1 MEIDIEQVNVLVVED
16 EEFDVRRIKNTLGPY
31 IQIIKIVDVVSN
43 GRDTLNYLK
52 AHPEE
57 VDVIILDYQ
66 ISGGLYGEALIRE
79 INTIDATL
87 PVVVITKMTVNQA
100 DLYFAGQL
108 LKSGAYWF
116 GTKYPAD
123 MEDYIYQPTDF
134 ILTLVNAAQK
144 RHLETAKNRSEKKLD
159 RNIRSILRQKEIQ
172 GQAPVMNKLRETIN
186 NYADYDASILIRG
199 ESGTGKE
206 LVAANLH
213 YRSRR
218 RDENFVAINCASIPN
233 ELIESELFGFERGSF
248 TGAREEKP
256 GLFETADGGTVF
268 LDEIGELPLGAQAK
282 LLRVLET
289 GEMDKIGRK
298 KRYIADFR
306 LVAATNKDLEQL
318 RGEGKFREDLYYRLN
333 ILQIFTPPLREHP
346 EDIMLLTEKF
356 LEYYAGDLG
365 IIPPKMSQKA
375 IGQLRNYDW
384 PGNVRQLKN
393 MVQRLLLRRQSA
405 VDVADIRDCMDLGSK
420 ENWAAPIPMRFN
432 KDQIIPLRQI
442 EHEFRKK
449 YFESVRSQFQ
459 TDAEAA
465 EKLGLAPPNFHRMCK
480 ELGLK

>member
-1 MEIDIEQVNVLVVED
+1 MELDVEQINVLVVED

-31 IQIIKIVDVVSN
+31 DQIINIVDVVSN
-43 GRDTLNYLK
+43 GRDTLAYLQ
-52 AHPEE
+52 AHPGK

-79 INTIDATL
+79 INGIDSTL
-87 PVVVITKMTVNQA
+87 PVVVITKMTVNQT

-108 LKSGAYWF
+108 LRSGAYWF

-144 RHLETAKNRSEKKLD
+144 RHLQTAKNRSEKKLD
-159 RNIRSILRQKEIQ
+159 RNIRSILRQKEIL
-172 GQAPVMNKLRETIN
+172 GDAPVMSKLRETID
-186 NYADYDASILIRG
+186 NYADYNASILIRG

-213 YRSRR
+213 YRSKR
-218 RDENFVAINCASIPN
+218 RDENFVAINCAAIPN

-248 TGAREEKP
+248 TGAQQEKP

-298 KRYIADFR
+298 KRYTADFR
-306 LVAATNKDLEQL
+306 LIAATNKDLEKL
-318 RGEGKFREDLYYRLN
+318 RSEGKFREDLFYRLN

-346 EDIMLLTEKF
+346 EDIVMLMDKF
-356 LEYYAGDLG
+356 MDYYAGDLG
-365 IIPPKMSQKA
+365 IIPPKIKSQA
-375 IGQLRNYDW
+375 LDQLKNYNW

-393 MVQRLLLRRQSA
+393 LVQRILLRRQSE
-405 VDVADIRDCMDLGSK
+405 VGIIDVRDCMDLGSK
-420 ENWAAPIPMRFN
+420 DNWAAPIPMRFN
-432 KDQIIPLRQI
+432 KDQIIPLREI
-442 EHEFRKK
+442 EQDFRMK
-449 YFESVRSQFQ
+449 YFEFVRSQCQ

-465 EKLGLAPPNFHRMCK
+465 EKLGLAPPNFYRMCK